1 MKTSYKLYGTFW
13 DNRGISGKIKKI
25 QCIGEQTSTENTL
38 IFTEI
43 LANEQPEDHSG
54 LVGESVALLLDYMPE
69 NESTIVWEFYL
80 KRLLQIVEYYNVE
93 TIICKEQQRVV
104 QLEDAIENYY
114 KKKTPNR
121 LLAQSNGVL

>member
-13 DNRGISGKIKKI
+13 DNRDFSGKMKKI
-25 QCIGEQTSTENTL
+25 QCIGEQTSAENTL

-43 LANEQPEDHSG
+43 LADEQPEDHSG
-54 LVGESVALLLDYMPE
+54 FTGESVALLLDYMPE
-69 NESTIVWEFYL
+69 NESIIVWEFYL

-93 TIICKEQQRVV
+93 NIICKDQQQVV
-104 QLEDAIENYY
+104 QLESAIEHYY
-114 KKKTPNR
+114 KKKTPDR